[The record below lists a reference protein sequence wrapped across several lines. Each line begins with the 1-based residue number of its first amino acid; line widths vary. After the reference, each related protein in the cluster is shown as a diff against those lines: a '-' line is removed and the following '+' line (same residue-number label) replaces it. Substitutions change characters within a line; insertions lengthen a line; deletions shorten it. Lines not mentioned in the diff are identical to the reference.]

1 MGRTF
6 SRARVATVAL
16 VLSLLAAGCGEQPH
30 PRFEAA
36 PSPSAVLES
45 AAASPSAVPSPAP
58 KPSPSVKPS
67 ASPKPVRNGN
77 VLKHGAGTFRTA
89 AGGTGVVGTAGTL
102 RTYHVQV
109 ENGITAFDPDSFA
122 AAVDLILA
130 DPHSWI
136 ASKKWRFKRVTTGTS
151 PNFYIR
157 LATPDTMDR
166 MCGTAGLDT
175 AGIFS
180 CQYGN
185 NVMINLYR
193 WTNGATGFTDLDVY
207 RNMVVNHE
215 TGHYLGHGHV
225 FCPGAGRTAPVMQ
238 QQTKSLQGC
247 KANPY
252 PYPDG
257 VHYVG

>member
-6 SRARVATVAL
+6 SRARVATVVL
-16 VLSLLAAGCGEQPH
+16 VMSLLATGCGDGRQPK
-30 PRFEAA
+30 FEAA
-36 PSPSAVLES
+36 PSASPVLES
-45 AAASPSAVPSPAP
+45 AVASPSAVPSPQA
-58 KPSPSVKPS
+58 SPSVKPS
-67 ASPKPVRNGN
+67 ASPKPVKNGN

-89 AGGTGVVGTAGTL
+89 AGGTDVIGTAGAL
-102 RTYHVQV
+102 RTYYVQV
-109 ENGITAFDPDSFA
+109 ESGITTFDPDGFA
-122 AAVDLILA
+122 AAVDQILA

-136 ASKKWRFKRVTTGTS
+136 ASKKWRFKRVSTGVT

-157 LATPDTMDR
+157 LATPDTIDR
-166 MCGTAGLDT
+166 MCGSAGLDT

-180 CQYGN
+180 CRFGN

-193 WTNGATGFTDLDVY
+193 WTNGATGFTDLNVY

-215 TGHYLGHGHV
+215 TGHYLGHDHV
-225 FCPGAGRTAPVMQ
+225 FCPGAGRPAPVMQ